1 MLVGEFSPPTVA
13 NSYRTSCAPVKEFEE
28 DMQEHTVLED
38 DVVLPRAIALE
49 KAAVQKPEPQS
60 P

>member
-49 KAAVQKPEPQS
+49 KAAV
-60 P
+60 